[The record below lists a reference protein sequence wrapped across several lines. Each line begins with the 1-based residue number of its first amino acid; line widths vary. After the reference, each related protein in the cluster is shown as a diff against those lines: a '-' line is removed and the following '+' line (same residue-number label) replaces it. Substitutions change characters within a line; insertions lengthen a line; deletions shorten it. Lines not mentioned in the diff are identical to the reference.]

1 MYGCGRTMPINA
13 TFYMNSNEPNVRSDV
28 KKITQLLDKL
38 KKAKKLD
45 YKIIN
50 TSKMSDTERLNAY
63 ANVIGP

>member
-1 MYGCGRTMPINA
+1 
-13 TFYMNSNEPNVRSDV
+13 MNSNEPNVRSDV